1 MSQKLVRLHYDQ
13 QIIDYTLSPK
23 RAAFLV
29 SRQVTAGNLNK
40 HESSANA
47 EKFRVLG
54 LSCIR
59 IVMMRWRNTYK
70 ALLTAE
76 HRQDSLAMMWSMMRR
91 SARIASLWLL
101 QATLPNNCAQKTRDL
116 MKKEVREVDP
126 RCIDLEKVT
135 VFLLLRLIP
144 A

>member
-1 MSQKLVRLHYDQ
+1 MSQKLIRLHYDQ

-23 RAAFLV
+23 LAAFLV
-29 SRQVTAGNLNK
+29 SRQVTAGNHNK

-76 HRQDSLAMMWSMMRR
+76 HRQDSLAMMWSM
-91 SARIASLWLL
+91 I
-101 QATLPNNCAQKTRDL
+101 
-116 MKKEVREVDP
+116 
-126 RCIDLEKVT
+126 
-135 VFLLLRLIP
+135 
-144 A
+144 